1 MWKKEVQV
9 VVYTCILVWGC
20 NVMHQCTFT
29 WVRWLKKLIDRSC
42 LNSKAPTNSQIFD
55 YLFVNL
61 LFDEENR
68 SQIFGGRVSH
78 WLTIM
83 PACSQHRM
91 GSESRWLKT
100 SSCSCHSAQGG
111 SQFKRK
117 VLETLA
123 KFGELLNSLTTRMEG
138 DDSSGLTMDWPP
150 ARCRRCRNPAADI
163 GVTRTSTN
171 SWKTTIRDTD
181 TARWGFGGETFH
193 TTTRV
198 R

>member
-1 MWKKEVQV
+1 MHSKYAYSISIRDCYMWKKEVQV

-68 SQIFGGRVSH
+68 SQIFGGRVSR
-78 WLTIM
+78 WLTVM

-111 SQFKRK
+111 SQFERK

-123 KFGELLNSLTTRMEG
+123 KFGELHMYWTPSRREWRAVTPPV
-138 DDSSGLTMDWPP
+138 WPWIDTQ
-150 ARCRRCRNPAADI
+150 RGVADA
-163 GVTRTSTN
+163 GTQQ
-171 SWKTTIRDTD
+171 
-181 TARWGFGGETFH
+181 
-193 TTTRV
+193 
-198 R
+198 